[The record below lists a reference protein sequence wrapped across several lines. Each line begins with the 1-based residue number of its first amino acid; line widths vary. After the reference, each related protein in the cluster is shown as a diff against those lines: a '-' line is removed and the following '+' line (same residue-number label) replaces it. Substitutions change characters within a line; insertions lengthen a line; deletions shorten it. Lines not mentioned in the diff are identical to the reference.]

1 MPLPTPNLDDLRFQ
15 RDLVDEARRRIIRY
29 CPEWTDYNLSDPGI
43 TLIELFAWMTEM
55 MVYRLNRIPEKSYI
69 KFMELLGIQ
78 LQPAGSAHTELTF
91 WLSAPFPLGPE
102 DDTITTVPQGIEVST
117 WSTEEEPAII
127 FTTDEKL
134 VLRAPKLTQLRREAD
149 LTRNYLPRLGI
160 EDFYAFNRDRPQIGD
175 TFYLGFDESQDLCG
189 YVLQLAFECR
199 ETEGVG
205 IRREDPP
212 LIWECSLGNGQWQ
225 EIAPSSRRSEQDTTG
240 GLNNARGR
248 LVLYLPLTIRPDLVQ
263 GRNAYWVRCRFE
275 PRRSEQG
282 TYNRSPRIINV
293 SAYAVGATTTATHAT
308 VVREE
313 ALGRSSGEP
322 GQIFNLQH
330 APVLALGSGET
341 IEVEEDRDGE
351 MVFIPWQRVP
361 DFSRSDRHSRH
372 FVLDEATGEIGFGL
386 GVRQPD
392 GTVHQYGRVPE
403 TGFQI
408 RMSQYRH
415 GGGVIG
421 NVPAGKLQV
430 LRSAIPYVDRVSNL
444 YRAIGGRDQESLE
457 EARLRAQR
465 EVRAQQ
471 RAVTAEDYENLG
483 RVASRRVAR
492 VKCNAP
498 GQVSGTIPPGMIDLI
513 VVPAAFDALRL
524 GDRSRLVLDEA
535 LIKTVRAHLDQYR
548 LLTTTLNIREPH
560 YLGIKVQAQIVLSE
574 YHRAEPVVARVRE
587 FLDHFVSPLAL
598 ETQDEPLIE
607 FLGPEWEG
615 WPFGRDLYVSE
626 IYSLIQQVPGVKH
639 VLDVKLGS
647 RPVMPSRERPPT
659 EQVGQSED
667 EEKET
672 IEVVVEQLAV
682 SDQRVIQVPPDTLVC
697 SLGHEIQVVTL

>member
-43 TLIELFAWMTEM
+43 TLIELFAWMTEL
-55 MVYRLNRIPEKSYI
+55 MVYRLNRVPEKSYI
-69 KFMELLGIQ
+69 KFMELLGIR
-78 LQPAGSAHTELTF
+78 LEPASSAHAELTF

-102 DDTITTVPQGIEVST
+102 DDTTTIVPQGIQVST
-117 WSTEEEPAII
+117 WSTEEEPEVI

-134 VLRAPKLTQLRREAD
+134 VIGAPQLTQLRREAD

-160 EDFYAFNRDRPQIGD
+160 EDFYAFNRDRPEIGD
-175 TFYLGFDESQDLCG
+175 MFYLGFDENYPLGG

-212 LIWECSLGNGQWQ
+212 LVWECSLGNGQWQ
-225 EIAPSSRRSEQDTTG
+225 EIAPSSRRNERDTTG

-248 LVLYLPLTIRPDLVQ
+248 LVLYLPLAMRPDLVQ

-275 PRRSEQG
+275 PRHPEQG
-282 TYNRSPRIINV
+282 TYNRSPRIISV
-293 SAYAVGATTTATHAT
+293 SAYTLGATAGATHAT
-308 VVREE
+308 AIQGEL
-313 ALGRSSGEP
+313 LGRSSGEP
-322 GQIFNLQH
+322 GQVFVLQH
-330 APVLALGSGET
+330 VPVLSLGSGET
-341 IEVEEDRDGE
+341 VEVEEERDGE
-351 MVFIPWQRVP
+351 TVFVPWQRVP

-372 FVLDEATGEIGFGL
+372 FVLDEASGEIGFGP

-403 TGFQI
+403 TGRQI

-430 LRSAIPYVDRVSNL
+430 LRTAIPYVDRVSNL
-444 YRAIGGRDQESLE
+444 SRATGGRDQESLQ
-457 EARLRAQR
+457 EAQLRAQR
-465 EVRAQQ
+465 EVRAQR

-483 RVASRRVAR
+483 RAASRRVAR
-492 VKCNAP
+492 VRCNAP
-498 GQVSGTIPPGMIDLI
+498 GQVSGTIPPGMIELL
-513 VVPAAFDALRL
+513 VVPAAFDALKA
-524 GDRSRLVLDEA
+524 GDHSRLTLDET
-535 LIKTVRAHLDQYR
+535 LIKTMREHLDQYR

-560 YLGIKVQAQIVLSE
+560 YLGVKVQAQIVLSE
-574 YHRAEPVVARVRE
+574 YHRPEGVVARARE
-587 FLDHFVSPLAL
+587 FLEHFICPLAL
-598 ETQDEPLIE
+598 ETSDERLGE
-607 FLGPEWEG
+607 FLGPDWEG

-626 IYSLIQQVPGVKH
+626 VYSLIQQVSGVKH
-639 VLDVKLGS
+639 VLDVKLGF
-647 RPVMPSRERPPT
+647 RPLLPSREHLSA
-659 EQVGQSED
+659 ESAVED
-667 EEKET
+667 EEAEADET
-672 IEVVVEQLAV
+672 AGERLVM
-682 SDQRVIQVPPDTLVC
+682 SDQRVIQVSPDTLLC
-697 SLGHEIQVVTL
+697 SLDHEIQVVSL